1 MVAFF
6 EGGGTLKLRDDSP
19 ARGGGGAAQARARA
33 ARAPRRSWGSQAD
46 DPAPL
51 VASAGEFV
59 LEGLWAQKKIG
70 RSDDRGFVAP
80 ERRNDMELDLER
92 LERLRRMKKQ
102 VN

>member
-1 MVAFF
+1 VAFF

-19 ARGGGGAAQARARA
+19 AREIVEQLKRVPEVLEHISLVGVQ
-33 ARAPRRSWGSQAD
+33 PT

-80 ERRNDMELDLER
+80 ERRTDVELDLER
-92 LERLRRMKKQ
+92 LERLRKMKKQ